1 MKHTQMAPDQVFDL
15 EAENRFIEQ
24 EIAEDEKIP
33 KEETPRYDEV
43 LNAQE
48 LPEGVY

>member
-1 MKHTQMAPDQVFDL
+1 MAPDTVADL

-43 LNAQE
+43 EIAAQ